1 MVKAVIFDMGNILL
15 DFNTRGLTA
24 AFTDCG
30 EDAALLHREMFEGP
44 DWLILD
50 RGGTEEEGQ
59 AQSVQLPGQAVDL
72 RSGGEKL
79 VPVGHSLVRRRPE
92 PLGQTLLHAGQPLL
106 LRASPV

>member
-15 DFNTRGLTA
+15 DFDTWGLTA

-50 RGGTEEEGQ
+50 RGGTEEEGLARMKERLPQRLWTAADQ
-59 AQSVQLPGQAVDL
+59 AMAEDM
-72 RSGGEKL
+72 E
-79 VPVGHSLVRRRPE
+79 RRRK
-92 PLGQTLLHAGQPLL
+92 
-106 LRASPV
+106 